1 MDQAAVEGMGNAT
14 PNAKTPKALEHLV
27 LGAAHM
33 QDHRQ
38 VVVSGQPELSV
49 KEEFHTGPIQRGHKV
64 IKADLPN
71 AHELGIVSSLHQRI
85 LECAQVCIC
94 RLIGGARMQAQAVID
109 PWHLGGQLAHH
120 WKVFCR
126 DGRTDHGTHALG
138 LGCQHS
144 SLWVV

>member
-1 MDQAAVEGMGNAT
+1 LNQAAVEGMGNAP
-14 PNAKTPKALEHLV
+14 PNAKTPKPFEHLV
-27 LGAAHM
+27 LGTPNM

-38 VVVSGQPELSV
+38 VVVSRQPELSV

-71 AHELGIVSSLHQRI
+71 AHELGIVSSLQQRI
-85 LECAQVCIC
+85 LEGDQVCIC
-94 RLIGGARMQAQAVID
+94 RLIGGARMQPQAVID
-109 PWHLGGQLAHH
+109 PWHLGRQVAHH

-126 DGRTDHGTHALG
+126 DGRTDHGKHTLG